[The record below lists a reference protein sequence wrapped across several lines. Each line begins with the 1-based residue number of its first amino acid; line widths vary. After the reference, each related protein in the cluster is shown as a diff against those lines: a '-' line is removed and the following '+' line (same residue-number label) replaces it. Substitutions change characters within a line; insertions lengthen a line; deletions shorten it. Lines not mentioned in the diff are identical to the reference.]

1 VEDPLFRRRAIATMV
16 LYVSVVLMGAIATVP
31 ADDLDEDVK
40 VAAVIWGSALG
51 LALAHWFA
59 FNASAHLFRGEG
71 IAPEDV
77 REGIWEAFAALF
89 VAVVATV
96 PLLLLD
102 DTIGAAVSLI
112 ALAALVTVVAYVA
125 SRHGGLSRTR
135 ALLRGSVTL
144 VLAVIV
150 AVVKIWLGH

>member
-1 VEDPLFRRRAIATMV
+1 VEDPLLRRRAIATMV

-31 ADDLDEDVK
+31 AADLDEDVA

-77 REGIWEAFAALF
+77 REGIWEAVAALG

-102 DTIGAAVSLI
+102 DTVGAAVSLV
-112 ALAALVTVVAYVA
+112 ALAALVTAVAFVA

-135 ALLRGSVTL
+135 ALLRGGVTL

-150 AVVKIWLGH
+150 AGVKIWIGH

>member
-1 VEDPLFRRRAIATMV
+1 MLRRRAIATMV
-16 LYVSVVLMGAIATVP
+16 LYVSVVLMGAIATIP
-31 ADDLDEDVK
+31 AVDLDEDVK

-77 REGIWEAFAALF
+77 REGIWEAFAALG

-102 DTIGAAVSLI
+102 DTIGAAVSLV
-112 ALAALVTVVAYVA
+112 ALAALVTWVAYVA
-125 SRHGGLSRTR
+125 SRHGGVSRTR
-135 ALLRGSVTL
+135 ALVRSSVTL
-144 VLAVIV
+144 LLAVIV
-150 AVVKIWLGH
+150 AAVKIWIGH